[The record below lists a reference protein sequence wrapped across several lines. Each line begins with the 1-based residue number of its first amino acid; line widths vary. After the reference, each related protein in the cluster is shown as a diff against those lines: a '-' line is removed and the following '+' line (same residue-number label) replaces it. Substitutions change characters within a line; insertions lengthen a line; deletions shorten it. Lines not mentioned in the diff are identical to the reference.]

1 MKFLV
6 ATILLLG
13 SFLSGSAIGAA
24 FTISPIRIELTA
36 RAPMVAVTVR
46 NNDTN
51 AAAAIQTQTM
61 SWAQVGGKDVYED
74 TRALVVSPPIFT
86 LAPGGEQVVRIALRG
101 APAPE
106 RESLFRVYF
115 QELPGTVDGPV
126 TSERKPSLRM
136 LLRMGIPVIVGPAAG
151 KPVAKPVARM
161 ERTTPDKFRVILQND
176 GTGHL
181 RVTNLAVTSA
191 QTGAEVTKSGAFYVL
206 PGQWWASDDFP
217 VVDTDLRGGLRLT
230 ASTNT
235 GDLDKLLQP
244 DAP

>member
-86 LAPGGEQVVRIALRG
+86 LAPGGEQVVRIALRS

-136 LLRMGIPVIVGPAAG
+136 LLRMGIP
-151 KPVAKPVARM
+151 
-161 ERTTPDKFRVILQND
+161 VILQND